1 MGLILVCEILW
12 EITKLTDLNAY
23 KIKKTIQTQMILVT
37 V

>member
-23 KIKKTIQTQMILVT
+23 KIKKQSKLK
-37 V
+37 